1 MADFRIAAAEDVRAF
16 TCRED
21 RQFQIVRADT
31 EAFDMV
37 VMLMGDKNGAEAD
50 GVCQSAIFEAA
61 FEFTEAEACIDE
73 NAFASAMDDG
83 GVAGTAASEYRH
95 ANMCWICF
103 EHVY

>member
-1 MADFRIAAAEDVRAF
+1 MADFRIAAAEDVGTL

-21 RQFQIVRADT
+21 RQFQIVRADAET
-31 EAFDMV
+31 FDVV

-50 GVCQSAIFEAA
+50 GIRQPALLEAA
-61 FEFTEAEACIDE
+61 FEFTEAEAGIDE

-95 ANMCWICF
+95 ADMC
-103 EHVY
+103 